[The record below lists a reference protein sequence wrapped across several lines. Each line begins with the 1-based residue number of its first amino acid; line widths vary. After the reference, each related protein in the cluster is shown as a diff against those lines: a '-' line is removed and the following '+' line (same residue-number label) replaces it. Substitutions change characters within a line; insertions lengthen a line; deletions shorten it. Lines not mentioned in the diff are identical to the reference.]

1 MTESMGIKR
10 TLSVAEEKSIV
21 TEYASG
27 VPVKDICED
36 YNISR
41 MTVSRV
47 LKRYGVET
55 NRKNKS

>member
-10 TLSVAEEKSIV
+10 TLSVAEEKAII
-21 TEYASG
+21 TEYACG

-36 YNISR
+36 YSISR

-55 NRKNKS
+55 NRKKRS

>member
-10 TLSVAEEKSIV
+10 MLSVAEEKAIV
-21 TEYASG
+21 TEYLCR

-36 YNISR
+36 YTISR

-55 NRKNKS
+55 DRKKKP